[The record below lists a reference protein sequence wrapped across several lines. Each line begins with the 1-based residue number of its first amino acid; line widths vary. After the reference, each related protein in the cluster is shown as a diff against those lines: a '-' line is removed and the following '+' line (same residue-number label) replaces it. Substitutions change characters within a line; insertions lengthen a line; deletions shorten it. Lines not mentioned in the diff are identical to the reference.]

1 MTVERRIAERMQRT
15 LRLRRRVLL
24 GGWIFG
30 AVVLA
35 ARAGQIQVVQ
45 RASWQEQAEGQHQ
58 SSESIVAPRGRI
70 TDRDG
75 MELALSHEIY
85 RVALAPGEI
94 NDVDEVVRRLSLAL
108 GMDAATARRYATE
121 DRRWRQLPGKH
132 TPQAGLAL
140 KGLRGVHLERQLER
154 FYPHGDLGVGVL
166 GRVFEGVGRGG
177 IEQRFE
183 DVLRGVPGRAVYA
196 HDNQGRPIPGQA
208 LVVDQPRE
216 GGSVVLTLDLDLQE
230 IGEEIIAQA
239 VAENQA
245 LGGDLLITDPNTGDI
260 LAMASVREGNTA
272 ALSAINTPYEP
283 GSTLKPITV
292 SGILDRGLM
301 ALDDSI
307 DIENG
312 RWTINGRTLSDVG
325 SGRGVISLARALQT
339 SSNVGIAK
347 AAQVLEAADQFQTL
361 RDFGFGAPTGLGLAG
376 EVAGT
381 LRRPEDWSSQ
391 SSASLAIGYEIG
403 VTPLQMAMAYGA
415 IANGGEL
422 MEPRLI
428 REVRGGDG
436 RVLQRFEPR
445 AIRRVV
451 SREVTRAI
459 TGVLVDVVEDG
470 TGTRARL
477 ASFAVAGKSGT
488 ARAWSEGGYKAGDYF
503 ASFVGFFPAD
513 NPQLVVLVK
522 LDRPHGHGF
531 YGGALAAP
539 VTKATMEA
547 ILAARQTPLDRRALT
562 QMARSSAPRAA
573 GTHELRSPVPGRA
586 TEPLA
591 RFAASGPADQNF
603 DLSGRD
609 RAGNIELPD
618 GGLDRI
624 LAGDGLLTVP
634 ELRGLPARQAARRLH
649 SLGFRVLW
657 EGPGAVAETVPA
669 AGERLAPGDTIRLRP
684 GRRGDG

>member
-1 MTVERRIAERMQRT
+1 MTATRRLAERTQST
-15 LRLRRRVLL
+15 LRIRRRVLL

-30 AVVLA
+30 AVVLL
-35 ARAGQIQVVQ
+35 ARAGQIQIAQ
-45 RASWQEQAEGQHQ
+45 RAAWQAQAEGQHQ
-58 SSESIVAPRGRI
+58 SSEPIVAPRGRI

-75 MELALSHEIY
+75 MDLALSHEIY
-85 RVALAPGEI
+85 RVALAPREI
-94 NDVDEVVRRLSLAL
+94 NDVEAVVDRVSRAL
-108 GMDAATARRYATE
+108 GMDPSTVRRYAVE
-121 DRRWRQLPGKH
+121 KRAWRQLPGKH
-132 TPQAGLAL
+132 TPKTAEAL
-140 KGLRGVHLERQLER
+140 KGLRGVHLDRQLER

-166 GRVFEGVGRGG
+166 GRVFEGSGRGG

-183 DVLRGVPGRAVYA
+183 EVLRGTPGREVYA
-196 HDNQGRPIPGQA
+196 HDNQGRPLPGQK
-208 LVVDQPRE
+208 LVVETPRE
-216 GGSVVLTLDLDLQE
+216 GGSIVLTLDLDLQE
-230 IGEEIIAQA
+230 IGEEIIAAA
-239 VAENQA
+239 VEENQA
-245 LGGDLLITDPNTGDI
+245 LGGDLLITDPTTGDI
-260 LAMASVREGNTA
+260 LAMASVREGNTG

-292 SGILDRGLM
+292 AAILDRGLL

-312 RWTINGRTLSDVG
+312 RWTVNGRELSDVG

-339 SSNVGIAK
+339 SSNVGVAK
-347 AAQVLEAADQFQTL
+347 AAQVLEPADQFQTL

-391 SSASLAIGYEIG
+391 SPQSLAIGYEIG

-436 RVLQRFEPR
+436 SVLQRFAPR

-451 SREVTRAI
+451 SRQVTRDI
-459 TGVLVDVVEDG
+459 TSVLIDVVEDG

-488 ARAWSEGGYKAGDYF
+488 ARAWSEGGYKPGDYF
-503 ASFVGFFPAD
+503 ASFVGFFPAED
-513 NPQLVVLVK
+513 PQLVVLVK
-522 LDRPHGHGF
+522 LDRPRGTVY

-547 ILAARQTPLDRRALT
+547 ILAIRQTPLDSRALAH
-562 QMARSSAPRAA
+562 MARSSAPVAA
-573 GTHELRSPVPGRA
+573 TGMEIPGDGLSAEAR
-586 TEPLA
+586 P
-591 RFAASGPADQNF
+591 RFAALNAGPLGSTASDRSGFGAADPV
-603 DLSGRD
+603 D
-609 RAGNIELPD
+609 PD
-618 GGLDRI
+618 FAVRRE
-624 LAGDGLLTVP
+624 GDGLLTLP
-634 ELRGLPARQAARRLH
+634 DLRGLSARLAARRLH

-657 EGPGAVAETVPA
+657 DGPGTVGETVPG
-669 AGERLAPGDTIRLRP
+669 AGVRLAPGDTIRLRP
-684 GRRGDG
+684 ARRGDG